1 MAMNKKFNDNLLK
14 AMKNSQEAVKVCRQA
29 MIDANDESCRAMYS
43 AIKKDCEKH
52 IEMLQGEIEL
62 HKIQKKWEE

>member
-1 MAMNKKFNDNLLK
+1 MAINKKFNDNLLK
-14 AMKNSQEAVKVCRQA
+14 ALKNSQEAVTVCRQA

-52 IEMLQGEIEL
+52 IQMLKGEIEL
-62 HKIQKKWEE
+62 HKVQKKWEE

>member
-1 MAMNKKFNDNLLK
+1 MRMNKKFNDNLLK
-14 AMKNSQEAVKVCRQA
+14 AMETSQEAVKVCKQA

-43 AIKKDCEKH
+43 AIQKDCEKH
-52 IEMLQGEIEL
+52 IQMLEGEIEL

>member
-1 MAMNKKFNDNLLK
+1 MSMNKKFNDNLLK
-14 AMKNSQEAVKVCRQA
+14 AMENSQEAVKVCRQA

-52 IEMLQGEIEL
+52 IQMLKGEIEL
-62 HKIQKKWEE
+62 HKVQKKWEE

>member
-1 MAMNKKFNDNLLK
+1 MNKKFNDNLLK
-14 AMKNSQEAVKVCRQA
+14 AMKNSEEAVKVRRQA

-52 IEMLQGEIEL
+52 IQMLRGEIEL
-62 HKIQKKWEE
+62 HKVQKKWEE